1 LRLTPPLNLPA
12 PGRRQC
18 LYVVYSDFADT
29 CVFAKQ
35 SLGPILCGLLR
46 LRPQGATTTRGSPSP
61 EVTGTFCRVP
71 SPQVTRAPEASRLAY
86 VCPFPVRSADKLP
99 TEAFL
104 GSVLQQTPISRRIS
118 LRTDLSY
125 PGLFSPGTAYVLQPG
140 FPLPGSAFAPAS
152 PLWVITCINWCRNVD
167 LLPIVYALRPRL
179 RDRLTRGG

>member
-1 LRLTPPLNLPA
+1 VASRRRLTPPLNLPA

-18 LYVVYSDFADT
+18 LYVVYHDFADT

-46 LRPQGATTTRGSPSP
+46 LHPQRATTTRGSPSP

-86 VCPFPVRSADKLP
+86 VCPFPVRSADLLP

-104 GSVLQQTPISRRIS
+104 GSVLQQTSNSRRS
-118 LRTDLSY
+118 PAPSALGY
-125 PGLFSPGTAYVLQPG
+125 PGLFSPRTAYHLGPG
-140 FPLPGSAFAPAS
+140 RPSPGSAFAPAS
-152 PLWVITCINWCRNVD
+152 PL
-167 LLPIVYALRPRL
+167 
-179 RDRLTRGG
+179 